1 MDAKGGR
8 ARVPISDP
16 WPQTIANG
24 GVSLIELVVV
34 LTIIGVLSAIAIP
47 SFLRYQLRSRT
58 AESLLN
64 LKSIATAQEIY
75 MAEFGTYVSVS
86 PAVPATSPGNGR
98 TQWTWGSSFD
108 VLGWSPEGGV
118 QFQYRVTADGGG
130 AGFTRFTAE
139 ARGDLDGDGE
149 PSFWAFVKPDQNGG
163 LGGSFVGTTCDG
175 SGVVSGGSSN
185 AIEAPGACDPSSG
198 RSVF

>member
-1 MDAKGGR
+1 MAAEHR
-8 ARVPISDP
+8 ER
-16 WPQTIANG
+16 G

-34 LTIIGVLSAIAIP
+34 LAIIGVLSAIAIP

-98 TQWTWGSSFD
+98 SPWTPGSSFD
-108 VLGWSPEGGV
+108 VLGWDPEGGV
-118 QFQYRVTADGGG
+118 QFQYRVTADGSSGL
-130 AGFTRFTAE
+130 TRFTAE
-139 ARGDLDGDGE
+139 ARGDLDGDDE
-149 PSFWAFVKPDQNGG
+149 PSFWAFIKPGQGGG
-163 LGGSFVGTTCDG
+163 LDGSFADTTCVG
-175 SGVVSGGSSN
+175 SGVVSGGNAS
-185 AIEAPGACDPSSG
+185 AIETPGVCDPSSG

>member
-24 GVSLIELVVV
+24 GVQPDRTRRRARHHRRSLGDRDPEFSSLPAAFPNRRVAPQPEVDRDSRRNLHGRV
-34 LTIIGVLSAIAIP
+34 RNLCQRLAG
-47 SFLRYQLRSRT
+47 RSSDLAGERENPVDVGQQFRRT
-58 AESLLN
+58 RLESRGRR
-64 LKSIATAQEIY
+64 T
-75 MAEFGTYVSVS
+75 VSVS
-86 PAVPATSPGNGR
+86 G
-98 TQWTWGSSFD
+98 
-108 VLGWSPEGGV
+108 
-118 QFQYRVTADGGG
+118 TADGGG